1 MVKWMTN
8 NKQVDEAEE
17 YCQKAFEGG
26 VGHLVSI
33 LSAEENQKVQ
43 ELVDRQ
49 KVYSRVKYTDVLSSS
64 FCLCVTN

>member
-1 MVKWMTN
+1 MTN

-33 LSAEENQKVQ
+33 MSAEENLKVQ
-43 ELVDRQ
+43 ELVNLD
-49 KVYSRVKYTDVLSSS
+49 KVYLQSKYTDKYTCLS
-64 FCLCVTN
+64 FCSCATN